1 MIKISWN
8 KIEQF
13 SSFFVLGKISIK
25 TRPISSETKDVK
37 NYQKNKSQRSIGE
50 NIAENILNVL
60 QGDLSLLQ
68 EKAYDKFDM
77 RFGK

>member
-1 MIKISWN
+1 MN
-8 KIEQF
+8 NF
-13 SSFFVLGKISIK
+13 PFFFLGKISIK

-77 RFGK
+77 RFGN

>member
-1 MIKISWN
+1 M
-8 KIEQF
+8 QF
-13 SSFFVLGKISIK
+13 YCNFIILINIFSFLGKISIK

>member
-13 SSFFVLGKISIK
+13 SFFFLLGKISIK

-77 RFGK
+77 RFG

>member
-1 MIKISWN
+1 MN
-8 KIEQF
+8 NF
-13 SSFFVLGKISIK
+13 PLFFLGKISIK

-60 QGDLSLLQ
+60 QGDLTLLQ

-77 RFGK
+77 RLENGK

>member
-13 SSFFVLGKISIK
+13 SSFFLGKISIK

>member
-1 MIKISWN
+1 MKLN
-8 KIEQF
+8 TF
-13 SSFFVLGKISIK
+13 PLFLGKISIK

-60 QGDLSLLQ
+60 QGDLTLLQ

-77 RFGK
+77 RLENGK